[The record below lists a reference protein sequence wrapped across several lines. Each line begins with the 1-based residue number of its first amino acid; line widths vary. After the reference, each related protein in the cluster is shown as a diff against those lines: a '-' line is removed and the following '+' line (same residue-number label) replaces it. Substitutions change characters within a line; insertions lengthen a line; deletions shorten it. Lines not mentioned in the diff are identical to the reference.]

1 MTERVLTPEKLIEL
15 IEASP
20 NNPKANSAGVLR
32 SGKQIEVLAKLD
44 IEALTTRINNW
55 FKEASCRT

>member
-1 MTERVLTPEKLIEL
+1 MSERVLTADEL
-15 IEASP
+15 VEMIEASP
-20 NNPKANSAGVLR
+20 SNPLANSAGVLR

-44 IEALTTRINNW
+44 IEALTARINNW